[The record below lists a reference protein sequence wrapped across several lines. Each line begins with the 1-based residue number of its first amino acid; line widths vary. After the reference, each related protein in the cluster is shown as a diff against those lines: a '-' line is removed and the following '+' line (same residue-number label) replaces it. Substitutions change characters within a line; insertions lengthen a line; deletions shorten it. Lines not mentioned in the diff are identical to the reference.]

1 MRKIAT
7 LLAAMFIC
15 LGAMAQD
22 NKAGRPRF
30 TPEEFE
36 QKLHAFVASE
46 AAFSPKEEEAF
57 FRLHKEMR
65 QKQHKVQKRIQ
76 KLKRPDTEN
85 AGNKEMAQRVI
96 KIAELE
102 EECAD
107 IKKDYYEKMA
117 REIPGKKLHKA
128 ILAEDAFHRQ
138 MLRKFSP
145 KREHRRIEM
154 TTTRKGRR

>member
-1 MRKIAT
+1 
-7 LLAAMFIC
+7 MFIC

-36 QKLHAFVASE
+36 QKLHAFVASK

-65 QKQHKVQKRIQ
+65 QKQHNVQKRIQ

-85 AGNKEMAQRVI
+85 AGDKEMAQRVI

-117 REIPGKKLHKA
+117 REIPGKKLHEA

-138 MLRKFSP
+138 MLRNFSP
-145 KREHRRIEM
+145 KREHRRYEM
-154 TTTRKGRR
+154 TSARKPRR

>member
-1 MRKIAT
+1 MRKIVT

-15 LGAMAQD
+15 LGATAQD

-36 QKLHAFVASE
+36 QKLHAFVGSR

-65 QKQHKVQKRIQ
+65 QKQHKVLQRIQ

-85 AGNKEMAQRVI
+85 TSDKEMARRVI

-117 REIPGKKLHKA
+117 RVIPGSKLHKA

-138 MLRKFSP
+138 MLRHFSP

-154 TTTRKGRR
+154 TNTRRGRR